1 MRPASPETWSR
12 LVAGACGVL
21 AAAALLLPQG
31 GAWAHAFLN
40 RSDPRAGGTLG
51 VPPARVR
58 VWFDGPIEPVFST
71 IRVENRDRQRVDNGD
86 GHVSPEDP
94 SLLEVGLP
102 PVPPGRYRVVWSVIA
117 RDGHRK
123 DGDFAFRIQ

>member
-1 MRPASPETWSR
+1 MGAPSPGEW
-12 LVAGACGVL
+12 GAL
-21 AAAALLLPQG
+21 AALALLLSQG

-40 RSDPRAGGTLG
+40 RSDPRAGATVSG
-51 VPPARVR
+51 PPAQVR

-71 IRVENRDRQRVDNGD
+71 IRVENRDRQRVDRGD
-86 GHVSPEDP
+86 GHVSQGDP

-123 DGDFAFRIQ
+123 DGDFVFRVQ